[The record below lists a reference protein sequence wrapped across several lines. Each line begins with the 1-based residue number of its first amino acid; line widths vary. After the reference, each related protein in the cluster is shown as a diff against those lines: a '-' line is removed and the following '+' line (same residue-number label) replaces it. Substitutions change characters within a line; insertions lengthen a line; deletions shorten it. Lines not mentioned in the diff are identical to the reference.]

1 MLLVPLLALGL
12 VIAALGGRSDSGR
25 ADGRLSRLSPR
36 RAVHGPALD
45 VRNAH
50 GLHAGRNGDESSLER
65 FLPLNPAYG
74 LIANFR
80 AAALGE
86 RLDLYSLSV
95 SLAVSVVML
104 LVGCLYFRRV
114 ERHFADII

>member
-1 MLLVPLLALGL
+1 MRVEM
-12 VIAALGGRSDSGR
+12 V
-25 ADGRLSRLSPR
+25 LSPR
-36 RAVHGPALD
+36 WSAL
-45 VRNAH
+45 
-50 GLHAGRNGDESSLER
+50 
-65 FLPLNPAYG
+65 LPLNPAYG

-86 RLDLYSLSV
+86 PLDLYSLCV
-95 SLAVSVVML
+95 SLAVSVVLL